1 MRGYIIKLKQTFINI
16 LQSTLV
22 TIFKLKIRLAEEVMY
37 ENQIFIAGNK
47 NFLQLINHTPE
58 SVKKYNN
65 KDID

>member
-1 MRGYIIKLKQTFINI
+1 MNPAGCNSCFNTFLYFVN
-16 LQSTLV
+16 ST
-22 TIFKLKIRLAEEVMY
+22 AEEVMY